1 MADHNP
7 DHDRNH
13 DHDHDIALMAH
24 LMRRAGFGAQYGE
37 LEARA
42 AKGYAATVDELLN
55 PETHDHGMD
64 LDLAERCFIEW
75 SHFTRGVPEYFAFRM
90 INSRRQ
96 LEEKMVLFWHG
107 ILCTA
112 DSKVQSYP
120 TSYQEIE
127 MFRRYGMGSFRDLLV
142 EISRD
147 PAMIFFLDNCL
158 SHKGAINENYGREL
172 LELFS
177 MGVGMDGQFN
187 YTEEDVKECARAFTG
202 WTIANNV
209 PGQPYGRY
217 VAKFVYN
224 PDDHDNGQKTFLGET
239 GNFNGEDIVDIIV
252 KQPATAR
259 FISRHLYSYF
269 VADEAQ
275 VPAWMDTPPQDLET
289 IRMLE
294 EEYYRSGYNIRAM
307 LRALFHSDAFKN
319 ARFAR
324 VKSPVETVMG
334 TLRLVGDWTE
344 PKPGFEFIFDEMKHM
359 GQELF
364 NPPSVEGWHTGRE
377 WIDGGTLV
385 HRINFTADFVG
396 DVTQPG
402 VRAIIERLADQ
413 GPVIAPETL
422 VDATCQLLGHYE
434 LAEETRQ
441 MLAASV
447 AKEGTLR
454 TDTAEFAGRV
464 SELLQMIVA
473 TKEYIYA

>member
-1 MADHNP
+1 MADQ
-7 DHDRNH
+7 NH
-13 DHDHDIALMAH
+13 DVALMAH
-24 LMRRAGFGAQYGE
+24 LMRRAGFGAQYAE
-37 LEARA
+37 LETRA
-42 AKGYAATVDELLN
+42 AKGYEATVEELLN
-55 PETHDHGMD
+55 PEVNPHGMD
-64 LDLAERCFIEW
+64 LDVAERCFIEW
-75 SHFTRGVPEYFAFRM
+75 SHQTRGVPEYFAFRM
-90 INSRRQ
+90 INSQCQ
-96 LEEKMVLFWHG
+96 LEEKMILFWHG

-120 TSYQEIE
+120 TSYDEIE
-127 MFRRYGMGSFRDLLV
+127 MFRKYGMGSFRDMLL

-177 MGVGMDGQFN
+177 MGVGMDGEFN
-187 YTEEDVKECARAFTG
+187 YTEDDVKECARAFTG

-217 VAKFVYN
+217 RAKFVFN
-224 PDDHDNGQKTFLGET
+224 ADDHDEGTKTFLGET
-239 GNFNGEDIVDIIV
+239 GNFDGEDIVDIIAR
-252 KQPATAR
+252 QPAAAR

-269 VADEAQ
+269 VSDEAQ
-275 VPAWMDTPPQDLET
+275 VPSWMDTPPKDAET
-289 IRMLE
+289 IKMLE
-294 EEYYRSGYNIRAM
+294 DEYYRSGYNIKSM
-307 LRALFHSDAFKN
+307 LRVLFDSDAFKN
-319 ARFAR
+319 SRFQR

-396 DVTQPG
+396 DLKQPG
-402 VRAIIERLADQ
+402 VREIVDRLADA
-413 GPVIAPETL
+413 GPVISPEQM
-422 VDATCQLLGHYE
+422 VDVTCLLLGHYE
-434 LAEETRQ
+434 LAGETRS
-441 MLAASV
+441 MLATSLE
-447 AKEGTLR
+447 KGGTIH
-454 TDTAEFAGRV
+454 TDTEEFGTRV

>member
-1 MADHNP
+1 MAYN
-7 DHDRNH
+7 
-13 DHDHDIALMAH
+13 DHDIGLMAH
-24 LMRRAGFGAQYGE
+24 LMRRAGFGAKYDE

-42 AKGYAATVDELLN
+42 AKGYDATVDELLH
-55 PETHDHGMD
+55 PEQHDNGMD
-64 LDLAERCFIEW
+64 LDIAERCFIEW
-75 SHFTRGVPEYFAFRM
+75 SHHTRGLPEYVAFRF
-90 INSRRQ
+90 INSRNQ
-96 LEEKMVLFWHG
+96 LEEKICLFWHS

-112 DSKVQSYP
+112 DSKTQSYP
-120 TSYQEIE
+120 TSYDEIE
-127 MFRRYGMGSFRDLLV
+127 MFRQYGMGSFRDLLLQ
-142 EISRD
+142 ISKD

-177 MGVGMDGQFN
+177 MGVGMDGEFN
-187 YTEEDVKECARAFTG
+187 YTEDDVKECARAFTG
-202 WTIANNV
+202 WTIANNI

-217 VAKFVYN
+217 SAKFVYN
-224 PDDHDNGQKTFLGET
+224 PDDHDEGVKTFLGES
-239 GNFNGEDIVDIIV
+239 GNFDGEDVIDIIA

-275 VPAWMDTPPQDLET
+275 VPSWMDTPPRDMDT
-289 IRMLE
+289 IKMLE
-294 EEYYRSGYNIRAM
+294 DEYFRSGYDIRSM
-307 LRALFHSDAFKN
+307 LRVLFHSDAFKN
-319 ARFAR
+319 ARFQR
-324 VKSPVETVMG
+324 VKSPIETVIG

-359 GQELF
+359 GQEIF

-396 DVTQPG
+396 DVKQPG
-402 VRAIIERLADQ
+402 VREIIDRLADQ
-413 GPVIAPETL
+413 GPVISPEDM
-422 VDATCQLLGHYE
+422 VDTTSLLMGHYE
-434 LAEETRQ
+434 LSPETRE
-441 MLAASV
+441 MLAASL
-447 AKEGTLR
+447 AKGGTIN
-454 TDTAEFAGRV
+454 TDTAEFADRV